1 MRLHFKQT
9 DIYIIAHHVCQNQ
22 SQIEIREAV
31 ANDLNE
37 TEAIEEFPF
46 KFESP
51 FRKKQRKQRSNSS
64 E

>member
-46 KFESP
+46 KFLPEIEIKRNS
-51 FRKKQRKQRSNSS
+51 RKIINL
-64 E
+64 